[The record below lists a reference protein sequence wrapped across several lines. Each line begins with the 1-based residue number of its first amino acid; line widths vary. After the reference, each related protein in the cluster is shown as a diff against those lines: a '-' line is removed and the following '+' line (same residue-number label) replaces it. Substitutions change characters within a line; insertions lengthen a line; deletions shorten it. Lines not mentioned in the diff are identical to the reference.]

1 MTVTQYHCPNCD
13 FKTKFAH
20 HNTSRAELRAHRAL
34 ERAIAL
40 HPAGKKLEKVS

>member
-1 MTVTQYHCPNCD
+1 MNWTQYHCPDCD

-20 HNTSRAELRAHRAL
+20 YNSALAELRAHRKL

-40 HPAGKKLEKVS
+40 HPAGKGLK